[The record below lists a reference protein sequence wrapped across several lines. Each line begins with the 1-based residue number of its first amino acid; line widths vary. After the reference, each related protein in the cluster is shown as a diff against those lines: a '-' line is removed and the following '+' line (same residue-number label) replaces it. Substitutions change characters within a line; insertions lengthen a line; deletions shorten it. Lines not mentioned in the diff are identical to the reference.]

1 MTKREKLLAKLKN
14 SIRLFM
20 TYLTYKGY
28 QGTIEPQVEDGILYG
43 KIAFIRDLVT
53 YEAVDLPNL
62 QKEFET
68 SVDDYLAD
76 CLALGKEPN
85 KPFKG
90 SFNVR
95 IDPNLHRAAA
105 IAAKDM
111 SLNAFVA
118 KAIESEVE
126 RVNSSN

>member
-1 MTKREKLLAKLKN
+1 MTAYLQYKN
-14 SIRLFM
+14 
-20 TYLTYKGY
+20 YH
-28 QGTIEPQVEDGILYG
+28 GTIEPQLDSNTLFG
-43 KIAFIRDLVT
+43 KVAFITDLIT
-53 YEAVDLPNL
+53 YEAKDLVQL
-62 QKEFET
+62 KKEFET
-68 SVDDYLAD
+68 SVDDYLAF
-76 CLALGKEPN
+76 CEERGKEPS

-126 RVNSSN
+126 RVNSSRS